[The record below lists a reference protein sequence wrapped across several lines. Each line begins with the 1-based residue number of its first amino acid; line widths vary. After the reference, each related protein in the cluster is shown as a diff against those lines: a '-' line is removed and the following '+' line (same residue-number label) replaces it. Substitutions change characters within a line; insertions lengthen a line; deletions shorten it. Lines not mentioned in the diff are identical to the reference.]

1 MSEQRRKINVCVVGL
16 GNCCTS
22 LVSGV
27 VQYAKNKSLIGLN
40 YEDIGGYK
48 VDDINFVL
56 GFDVDKRKVGKT
68 IAEAIQQKPNC
79 TPLLCN
85 VDDLMTSPNVS
96 GKVYKGPVLDGCP
109 AHMRNTS
116 DKNSFF
122 VDDEQPEL
130 DEAEIAMLL
139 KANAV
144 NVLITYLPTGSQK
157 ATEFWAHM
165 CLKTGIPMK
174 NCIPVFIASTPEW
187 AQKFK
192 DNNLCILGDDIK
204 SQAGSSIL
212 SSTLQALLLSRGLK
226 IKAASQMNAGGN
238 SDFLCFEDRSRLA
251 SKKISKENVIRNEN
265 KLAGVDDSEMGIYA
279 GPSAYIPY
287 LGDTKVAHIRID
299 AENFG
304 GQPIEIDLKL
314 STVDSA
320 NSAGI
325 VIDAIRFLRLCQDLG
340 MSGPILPCCAVY
352 SKTPPVPMKYE
363 EAKEACDEL
372 ARTKVVPKLYEGL
385 D

>member
-1 MSEQRRKINVCVVGL
+1 MSKRIRVCVVGV

-22 LVSGV
+22 LVTGV
-27 VQYAKNKSLIGLN
+27 VKYTKDKSIIGLN
-40 YEDIGGYK
+40 YESIGGYK
-48 VDDINFVL
+48 VDDIEFVL

-68 IAEAIQQKPNC
+68 ISEAVQQKPNC
-79 TPLLCN
+79 TPLLCG
-85 VDDLMTSPNVS
+85 VEDLMSSPNVT

-109 AHMRNTS
+109 EHMRDHTL
-116 DKNSFF
+116 KNSFW
-122 VDDEQPEL
+122 L
-130 DEAEIAMLL
+130 DESQISLDEEEIKILL
-139 KANAV
+139 KANDV

-157 ATEFWAHM
+157 ATEFWANM

-174 NCIPVFIASTPEW
+174 NCIPVFIASNPVW
-187 AQKFK
+187 GQKFK
-192 DNNLCILGDDIK
+192 DNKLCILGDDIK
-204 SQAGSSIL
+204 SQCGSSIL

-325 VIDAIRFLRLCQDLG
+325 VIDALRFLRLCQDLG

-352 SKTPPVPMKYE
+352 SKTPPVPIKYE
-363 EAKEACDEL
+363 EAKEMCDEL
-372 ARTKVVPKLYEGL
+372 AKTKIAPKLYEGI